1 MNEPIPKN
9 FVIFEMANN
18 HMGDLDH
25 GVKIIQEFGSV
36 CREFPG
42 FNFAFKLQYRNL
54 DTFIHPAMQ
63 GRSDIKFIKRFEE
76 TRLTRS
82 DFDRLVSEMRENGF
96 LAMSTAFD
104 EDSVSVIEEQGL
116 DIIKVAS
123 CSFNDWPLLE
133 RVAETNLPVI
143 ASTAGATLNDI
154 DRVVS
159 FLQHRKKNFAI
170 MHCVGEYPTPDAHL
184 HLSQIDFFRGRYPG
198 VKIGFSTHEDPA
210 SGEIVKLAIAK
221 GAEILEKHVGVPT
234 TENPLNAYSADPTQ
248 VRAWLRAAEKAQEI
262 CGCSDRRPPENRS
275 EAESLRSL
283 RRGMF
288 AARDLPA
295 GESLTRED
303 IYFAFPPEDG
313 QFASSDWSK
322 YSVFSTSQKISKD
335 GAIAPS
341 NATRRDNRTLVWEAA
356 QRVKTLI
363 EESRIVIPGGVDLE
377 LSHHYGM
384 DRFLEIGLTMITVV
398 NRDYCKKILVS
409 LPGQLHPE
417 QYHKKKEETFH
428 ILYGEVELSLDG
440 VTETFGP
447 GDVINIEPEV
457 CHSFISHTGAVIEE
471 ISSTHFKDD
480 SFYTDDTINKNTNRK
495 TLLTYWMS

>member
-18 HMGDLDH
+18 HMGDLDL

-36 CREFPG
+36 SREFPG

-82 DFDRLVSEMRENGF
+82 DFDRLVSEMGENGF

-133 RVAETNLPVI
+133 RLADTNLPVI

-184 HLSQIDFFRGRYPG
+184 HLSQIDFF
-198 VKIGFSTHEDPA
+198 
-210 SGEIVKLAIAK
+210 
-221 GAEILEKHVGVPT
+221 
-234 TENPLNAYSADPTQ
+234 
-248 VRAWLRAAEKAQEI
+248 
-262 CGCSDRRPPENRS
+262 
-275 EAESLRSL
+275 
-283 RRGMF
+283 
-288 AARDLPA
+288 
-295 GESLTRED
+295 
-303 IYFAFPPEDG
+303 
-313 QFASSDWSK
+313 
-322 YSVFSTSQKISKD
+322 
-335 GAIAPS
+335 
-341 NATRRDNRTLVWEAA
+341 
-356 QRVKTLI
+356 
-363 EESRIVIPGGVDLE
+363 
-377 LSHHYGM
+377 
-384 DRFLEIGLTMITVV
+384 
-398 NRDYCKKILVS
+398 
-409 LPGQLHPE
+409 
-417 QYHKKKEETFH
+417 
-428 ILYGEVELSLDG
+428 
-440 VTETFGP
+440 
-447 GDVINIEPEV
+447 
-457 CHSFISHTGAVIEE
+457 
-471 ISSTHFKDD
+471 
-480 SFYTDDTINKNTNRK
+480 
-495 TLLTYWMS
+495 